1 MRTRKKPP
9 KDYWPSVR
17 YGPRDNEFKICY
29 SEEDVPYGWTRKN
42 VPFVTHDRPAE
53 HYDREELIRQLEALG
68 VKINPIWSSAH
79 MKKVLEG

>member
-9 KDYWPSVR
+9 KEYWPSWR
-17 YGPRDNEFKICY
+17 YGPRGESGVFDCA
-29 SEEDVPYGWTRKN
+29 EDVPYGWTRKGQ
-42 VPFVTHDRPAE
+42 VFVTHDRPVE
-53 HYDREELIRQLEALG
+53 HHDREELIKQLEALG